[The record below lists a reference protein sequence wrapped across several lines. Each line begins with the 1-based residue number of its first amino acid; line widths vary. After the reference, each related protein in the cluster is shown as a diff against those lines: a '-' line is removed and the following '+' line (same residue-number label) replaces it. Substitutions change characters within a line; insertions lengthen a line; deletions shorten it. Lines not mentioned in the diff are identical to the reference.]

1 MVLTLLLPLKRTSCS
16 ARIIAHQRDPRIF
29 KKHSS
34 DCCEANVRFRFGCF
48 YRALPC
54 WTRPAGGFCCWLTL
68 PRVPADFHQRALR
81 QGMAFTPGD
90 VFLVQPDENTHVRLC
105 FSGLSPDLIREAITI
120 LGRLVEETTL
130 PSPRVRGLPH
140 ALPLV

>member
-1 MVLTLLLPLKRTSCS
+1 RPWATSV
-16 ARIIAHQRDPRIF
+16 RGG
-29 KKHSS
+29 
-34 DCCEANVRFRFGCF
+34 RFRA
-48 YRALPC
+48 RVERLTPPSPARRDELLNALAQKMPASAC

-81 QGMAFTPGD
+81 QGMAFTPGE
-90 VFLVQPDENTHVRLC
+90 VFLVEPDENAHVRLC

-130 PSPRVRGLPH
+130 PSPRVRGLTH